1 MTRLYLTQT
10 LNAGQIIEL
19 SRDQRH
25 YLEKVLRFERGQHFF
40 GFNEQ
45 CGEWKIV
52 YEKPSYKSLD
62 QRRAPEK
69 TQPCWLAFSP
79 IKNDPMNFLIE
90 KATELGVTD
99 FQPIFCE
106 RTNSHRLNIERLIKN
121 SHEASQ
127 QCERLDVP
135 KVHAPLGLRE
145 FLNKLPDNVQWYAA
159 LERSDS
165 DPVAIESP
173 AGFVIGPEGGWSVQE
188 QGMLKKCAR
197 PISLGKNILRA
208 ETAAIV
214 CLSAGIFK
222 KI

>member
-1 MTRLYLTQT
+1 M
-10 LNAGQIIEL
+10 
-19 SRDQRH
+19 
-25 YLEKVLRFERGQHFF
+25 
-40 GFNEQ
+40 
-45 CGEWKIV
+45 
-52 YEKPSYKSLD
+52 
-62 QRRAPEK
+62 
-69 TQPCWLAFSP
+69 
-79 IKNDPMNFLIE
+79 IE

-99 FQPIFCE
+99 LQPIMCE

-121 SHEASQ
+121 TQEASQ

-135 KVHAPLGLRE
+135 KVHAPLALRE
-145 FLNKLPDNVQWYAA
+145 FLNTLTSDIHWYAA

-165 DPVAIESP
+165 ADTVIEFP
-173 AGFVIGPEGGWSVQE
+173 AGFIIGPEGGWSVQE

-214 CLSAGIFK
+214 CLSAGIFQ

>member
-10 LNAGQIIEL
+10 LNVGQIIEL
-19 SRDQRH
+19 TKDQRH
-25 YLEKVLRFERGQHFF
+25 YLERVLRFERGQHFF

-52 YEKPSYKSLD
+52 YEKPSYKCLD
-62 QRRAPEK
+62 QIRSSEK

-99 FQPIFCE
+99 FQPILCE

-121 SHEASQ
+121 TQEASQ

-135 KVHAPLGLRE
+135 KVHAPLALRG
-145 FLNKLPDNVQWYAA
+145 FLNKLPANVQWYAA

-165 DPVAIESP
+165 DDAAIEFP
-173 AGFVIGPEGGWSVQE
+173 AGFIIGPEGGWSVQE
-188 QGMLKKCAR
+188 QLMLKKCTR

-214 CLSAGIFK
+214 CLSANIFK
-222 KI
+222 

>member
-1 MTRLYLTQT
+1 
-10 LNAGQIIEL
+10 
-19 SRDQRH
+19 
-25 YLEKVLRFERGQHFF
+25 
-40 GFNEQ
+40 
-45 CGEWKIV
+45 
-52 YEKPSYKSLD
+52 
-62 QRRAPEK
+62 
-69 TQPCWLAFSP
+69 
-79 IKNDPMNFLIE
+79 MNFLIE

-165 DPVAIESP
+165 DPVAIEFP

>member
-19 SRDQRH
+19 TKDQRH

-52 YEKPSYKSLD
+52 YEKPSYKCLD
-62 QRRAPEK
+62 QMRPPEK

-99 FQPIFCE
+99 LQPIMCE

-121 SHEASQ
+121 TQEASQ

-135 KVHAPLGLRE
+135 KVHAPLALRE
-145 FLNKLPDNVQWYAA
+145 FLNTLTSDIHWYAA

-165 DPVAIESP
+165 ADTVIEFP
-173 AGFVIGPEGGWSVQE
+173 AGFIIGPEGGWSVQE

-208 ETAAIV
+208 ETAALV
-214 CLSAGIFK
+214 CLSAGIFQ

>member
-19 SRDQRH
+19 TKDQRH

-121 SHEASQ
+121 SYEASQ

-165 DPVAIESP
+165 DPVAIEFP
-173 AGFVIGPEGGWSVQE
+173 AGFVIGPEGGVVSRRAGYV
-188 QGMLKKCAR
+188 KKMCSSYFPWKKHIEGR
-197 PISLGKNILRA
+197 NCSYSLFKCGNI
-208 ETAAIV
+208 
-214 CLSAGIFK
+214 
-222 KI
+222 